1 MVPVVVGIVALAV
14 GIAAGFLIRKT
25 MAASDAQ
32 SIEARAQKA
41 LLEAEREADATRVR
55 AIQEAREESAT
66 IRREA
71 EEDVRARRDEISR
84 LESRILESETDLR
97 TRVSTIESKTLE
109 LQERDEKLQFVREQ
123 LAKAADQHRA
133 ELERIAGMTSTEA
146 REHLVAQVVEDAKRA
161 AMTQV
166 REIEQRAREEG
177 DERARKIVTI
187 AIQRVASEQTAES
200 TVSVFALPS
209 EDMKGRII
217 GREGRNIRAFE
228 ATTGVN
234 LIVDDTPEAVVLSCF
249 DPVRR
254 EAARMTLEKLVG
266 DGRIHPARIEEIHE
280 RSLREL
286 EEHIRRAGE
295 DAVAEVGITDIHPEL
310 IKLLGRLQ
318 YRTSYGQNVLKHLV
332 ESAHIASA
340 LAAEIGVD
348 GTIAKRGAFLHDIGK
363 AVTHEIEGS
372 HAIIGAEI
380 ARRLKE
386 GPEVVHCIESHH
398 GEVEQHSVDAVLAQ
412 IADSISGGRPGA
424 RRESLETYVKRL
436 QRLEEICTAMPDPPQ
451 PQTRCLDRHSHH
463 VRRPDEIGRPG
474 RGRRPRALRR
484 EGARHGHPAQRESVR
499 GAGIRNDDPELRPGL
514 ARCVELHGCQ
524 SRTRRTGR
532 RAERTRPMTQPSR
545 KRSGLGRGLA
555 YNTPNEVDAHK
566 GHCRGVNRNR
576 AITFFFTPG
585 VDDINVTVNGPS
597 DIGGTVPVRPR
608 RRHDQHR
615 QQRRQR
621 QDCDS
626 QHGCRDAAFGCQH
639 HGEWSAGH
647 PVHGGRNFRLR

>member
-1 MVPVVVGIVALAV
+1 
-14 GIAAGFLIRKT
+14 
-25 MAASDAQ
+25 
-32 SIEARAQKA
+32 
-41 LLEAEREADATRVR
+41 
-55 AIQEAREESAT
+55 
-66 IRREA
+66 
-71 EEDVRARRDEISR
+71 
-84 LESRILESETDLR
+84 
-97 TRVSTIESKTLE
+97 
-109 LQERDEKLQFVREQ
+109 
-123 LAKAADQHRA
+123 
-133 ELERIAGMTSTEA
+133 
-146 REHLVAQVVEDAKRA
+146 
-161 AMTQV
+161 
-166 REIEQRAREEG
+166 
-177 DERARKIVTI
+177 
-187 AIQRVASEQTAES
+187 
-200 TVSVFALPS
+200 VFALPS

-286 EEHIRRAGE
+286 EEQIRRSGE

-436 QRLEEICTAMPDPPQ
+436 QRLEEICTAMPGVEKTYAMQ
-451 PQTRCLDRHSHH
+451 AGRE
-463 VRRPDEIGRPG
+463 VR
-474 RGRRPRALRR
+474 
-484 EGARHGHPAQRESVR
+484 VMVK
-499 GAGIRNDDPELRPGL
+499 PE
-514 ARCVELHGCQ
+514 
-524 SRTRRTGR
+524 
-532 RAERTRPMTQPSR
+532 
-545 KRSGLGRGLA
+545 
-555 YNTPNEVDAHK
+555 D
-566 GHCRGVNRNR
+566 
-576 AITFFFTPG
+576 
-585 VDDINVTVNGPS
+585 VDDISAQVIARDIAKQVEEELQYPGQIKITV
-597 DIGGTVPVRPR
+597 VRETR
-608 RRHDQHR
+608 
-615 QQRRQR
+615 
-621 QDCDS
+621 
-626 QHGCRDAAFGCQH
+626 AVEYAK
-639 HGEWSAGH
+639 
-647 PVHGGRNFRLR
+647 